1 MNSILVV
8 DDDQSMREFLEI
20 LLTREGYKVNLA
32 ASGEEACRIIGR
44 EAFDLVISDIRMK
57 DVDGIEVLR
66 KTKQISPETM
76 EIQKKSF

>member
-1 MNSILVV
+1 MVKLSGKEMNSILVV

-44 EAFDLVISDIRMK
+44 D
-57 DVDGIEVLR
+57 DVFFV
-66 KTKQISPETM
+66 
-76 EIQKKSF
+76 